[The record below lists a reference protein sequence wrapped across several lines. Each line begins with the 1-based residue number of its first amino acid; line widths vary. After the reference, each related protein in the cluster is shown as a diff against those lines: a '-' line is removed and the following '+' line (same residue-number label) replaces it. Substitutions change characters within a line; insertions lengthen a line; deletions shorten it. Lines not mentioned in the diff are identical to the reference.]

1 MEESTSCEYDKLEI
15 RNGKFGYSDLLATLC
30 GHTFPNEIASSD
42 RFLWLRFKS
51 DESIEYSGFK
61 IYYQFIPLASAFLLF
76 FN

>member
-1 MEESTSCEYDKLEI
+1 MEESASCEYDKLEI

-30 GHTFPNEIASSD
+30 GHDFPNEISSSD

-61 IYYQFIPLASAFLLF
+61 IYYQFIPLASK
-76 FN
+76 